1 MMIMPDNLKM
11 SERDQALINILE
23 RLVGEMRQQD
33 LKLEAL
39 LARNSDFTN
48 SLDSMGRQLRGKQID
63 TERAVERSHNKLL
76 DSFHHYRSD
85 MLKLVNEQD
94 QINKNIDAL
103 QKLIRTTIF
112 TLDATNLKLI
122 ELDERLNLQEKIS
135 HEHYEYSVKESEVYQ
150 SALDDTNINYTKLH
164 ADTAKHLEVLQSE
177 TSEQLD
183 KFRQETLRRLRL
195 LDGIIASLQ
204 TLLIR
209 TEPPERKTP
218 WIARVFDKP
227 VKFFR
232 YKIPLLFSKTVRLFK
247 KDKDQEL

>member
-1 MMIMPDNLKM
+1 MPDNSKM
-11 SERDQALINILE
+11 SDRDQALINILE

-39 LARNSDFTN
+39 LARNTELTN
-48 SLDSMGRQLRGKQID
+48 SLDSTGRQLRGKQID

-103 QKLIRTTIF
+103 QKLVRTTLF
-112 TLDATNLKLI
+112 TLDGTNQKLI
-122 ELDERLNLQEKIS
+122 DLDERLNLQEKIS
-135 HEHYEYSVKESEVYQ
+135 HEHYEYSVKESDVIQ
-150 SALDDTNINYTKLH
+150 SAMDDSNNNNTRLH
-164 ADTAKHLEVLQSE
+164 ADSAKHLEVLQSE
-177 TSEQLD
+177 TSRQMD
-183 KFRQETLRRLRL
+183 KFRQETILRLRL
-195 LDGIIASLQ
+195 LDTIITSLQ

-218 WIARVFDKP
+218 WIARLFDKP
-227 VKFFR
+227 FKFFR
-232 YKIPLLFSKTVRLFK
+232 YKIPFFFSKIVRFFK
-247 KDKDQEL
+247 KDKNM